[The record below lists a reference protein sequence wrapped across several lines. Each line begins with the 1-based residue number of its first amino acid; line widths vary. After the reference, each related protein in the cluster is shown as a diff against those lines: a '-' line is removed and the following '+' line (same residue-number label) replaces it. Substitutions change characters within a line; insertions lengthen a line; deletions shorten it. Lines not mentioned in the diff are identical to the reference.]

1 MLPPFSRGIL
11 INIDVFC
18 CCYPA
23 TAYCERLLVIVSDI
37 LEFLFLH
44 FATGLKEVI
53 DIHGCNAIQKAFC
66 SWSVGAS
73 DGNPIALYA
82 GLATPPNQTHI
93 DGQDLGQIFGGALGF
108 FWAFPGLV

>member
-1 MLPPFSRGIL
+1 MHKVFYLKLVSNSKTQECHIDIFSMHRWISGLFKESFEHFALSCITEKQIGNAFSRGIL

-53 DIHGCNAIQKAFC
+53 DIHGCNAI
-66 SWSVGAS
+66 
-73 DGNPIALYA
+73 
-82 GLATPPNQTHI
+82 
-93 DGQDLGQIFGGALGF
+93 
-108 FWAFPGLV
+108 

>member
-1 MLPPFSRGIL
+1 MHKVFYLKLVSNSKTQECHIDIFSMHRWISGLFKESFEHFALSGITEKQIGNAFSRGIL

-53 DIHGCNAIQKAFC
+53 DIHEFNAI
-66 SWSVGAS
+66 
-73 DGNPIALYA
+73 
-82 GLATPPNQTHI
+82 
-93 DGQDLGQIFGGALGF
+93 
-108 FWAFPGLV
+108 